1 MSRSEAVTARWQHSA
16 IWLSLIAIAVAGL
29 ALRSASLEWLIG
41 AGPSPSYSFHPD
53 DARFILTASHFEQGP
68 LGGYPNG
75 MATHVFLLDRL
86 PAFIKAFGEGN
97 FQALLEASDSNL
109 AILLRAVT
117 LAYAAL
123 TVPLTYLVA
132 RTIGCSRGVG
142 LLASALIA
150 VTPLHVVNSH
160 FGTAD
165 ITVVWYFYTS
175 LLVGGAYLRT
185 GRQPLFIAF
194 VVLCGVTLAIKF
206 FIPVAAALAVTVLFD
221 PYRDWKTQG
230 VLALLV
236 AFVSFE
242 AFQLFNYNL
251 WDFARLMKLLI
262 FDNVTIGGEGLSAGG
277 QVREYAL
284 ESVPA
289 LGLPVAA
296 LVVVGLFLFTP
307 SLVTRFR
314 RLSDVS
320 QARHVI
326 RTFLRSPTGLIA
338 VSLTFH
344 ALLILSVEVHVP
356 RHLLVFVPVA
366 CVLAAATLARLA
378 NLTPL
383 PAIAAGGLVVA
394 VFGYQLH
401 NDLSIRQLYR
411 SDVRGTLAKWA
422 ESRRAAG
429 ENVATLSGYSRVRGS
444 DILRRHEAVVAGA
457 DNFVTCDLE
466 FARYVKHDD
475 ASKVFHPKG
484 QARLEF
490 FRALFAGRLP
500 FKIEAEFNQAPL
512 GFEQKLIYGGT
523 LPAIGTFV
531 PWKCYAFARVAGD
544 GAPRNVTEPA
554 SAEVSDH

>member
-29 ALRSASLEWLIG
+29 ALRSAGLEWLIG
-41 AGPSPSYSFHPD
+41 AGPRPSYSFHPD
-53 DARFILTASHFEQGP
+53 DARFILTASHFEEGP

-75 MATHVFLLDRL
+75 MATHVFLVDRL
-86 PAFIKAFGEGN
+86 PALIEALGGGK

-132 RTIGCSRGVG
+132 RTIGCSSGVG

-165 ITVVWYFYTS
+165 VTVVWYFYAS

-194 VVLCGVTLAIKF
+194 VVLCGVALAVKF
-206 FIPVAAALAVTVLFD
+206 FISVAAALAVTVLLD
-221 PYRDWKTQG
+221 PHRDWKTQG
-230 VLALLV
+230 VLALFV

-251 WDFARLMKLLI
+251 WDFARLMKVLMFDI
-262 FDNVTIGGEGLSAGG
+262 DNVTVGGGGLSAGG
-277 QVREYAL
+277 QVREYVL
-284 ESVPA
+284 QSVSA
-289 LGLPVAA
+289 LGLPIAA
-296 LVVVGLFLFTP
+296 LVVVGLFLFTL

-320 QARHVI
+320 QARHAI

-344 ALLILSVEVHVP
+344 ALLILSAEGVHGA
-356 RHLLVFVPVA
+356 RQLLVFVPVA

-394 VFGYQLH
+394 VFAYQLH
-401 NDLSIRQLYR
+401 NDL
-411 SDVRGTLAKWA
+411 
-422 ESRRAAG
+422 
-429 ENVATLSGYSRVRGS
+429 
-444 DILRRHEAVVAGA
+444 
-457 DNFVTCDLE
+457 
-466 FARYVKHDD
+466 
-475 ASKVFHPKG
+475 
-484 QARLEF
+484 
-490 FRALFAGRLP
+490 
-500 FKIEAEFNQAPL
+500 
-512 GFEQKLIYGGT
+512 
-523 LPAIGTFV
+523 
-531 PWKCYAFARVAGD
+531 
-544 GAPRNVTEPA
+544 
-554 SAEVSDH
+554 